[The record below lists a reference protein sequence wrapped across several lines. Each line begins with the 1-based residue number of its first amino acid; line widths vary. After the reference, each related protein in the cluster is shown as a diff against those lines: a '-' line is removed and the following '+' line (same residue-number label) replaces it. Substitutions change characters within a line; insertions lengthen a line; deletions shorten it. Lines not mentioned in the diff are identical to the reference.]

1 MVDALRRA
9 RRCLAPGGSVID
21 LHPSASPPSVEVG
34 LADVGGVE
42 SGAAQQRHAA
52 ADAALATVVAD
63 GLLCVQRAITFD
75 FYTYGDSIEELR
87 DYVAEEWRD
96 SRIPPEVVA
105 RARAAL
111 ECAPGGTVRLR
122 ERVHAARYDACP
134 IDTAAARR

>member
-9 RRCLAPGGSVID
+9 QRCLAPGGSLID
-21 LHPSASPPSVEVG
+21 LHPSASPPAVEVG
-34 LADVGGVE
+34 VADVGVVE
-42 SGAAQQRHAA
+42 SAAAQRRHAA
-52 ADAALATVVAD
+52 ADAALAAVVAG
-63 GLLCVQRAITFD
+63 GLFRVQHAIAFD

-96 SRIPPEVVA
+96 SRIAADVVA

-111 ECAPGGTVRLR
+111 ECAPGGRVRLR
-122 ERVHAARYDACP
+122 ERVHAARYDVRR